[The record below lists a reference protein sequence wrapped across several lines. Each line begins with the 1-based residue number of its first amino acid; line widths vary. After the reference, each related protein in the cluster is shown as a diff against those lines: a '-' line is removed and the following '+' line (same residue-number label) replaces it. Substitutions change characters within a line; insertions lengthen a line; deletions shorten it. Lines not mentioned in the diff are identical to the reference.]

1 MAKFEASLNSEE
13 ITKLLS
19 IGGPKVLKFVGQV
32 LYKEG
37 AKIFEESQDEVPVD
51 TNALRTSGN
60 LGFPQFEG
68 QSVVVEISYGGA
80 AADYAMIVHED
91 LEARHRDGKKAKYLE
106 DPARRGIEGL
116 DRRILEKIRKALGIY

>member
-1 MAKFEASLNSEE
+1 VAKFEASLNSRE

-37 AKIFEESQDEVPVD
+37 ATIFEESQDEVPVD

-60 LGFPQFEG
+60 LGFPQLEG

-116 DRRILEKIRKALGIY
+116 DRRILEKIRKAMGI